1 MPALD
6 TPVEG
11 AAVAPLH
18 LKWDAKTQK
27 RAATVVRRGVRET
40 FGYYATVAD
49 ADAIYRTIVQLH
61 DAGRAT
67 KVHINR
73 EKHLRTIVE
82 GRIVPA
88 LEAGTSGT

>member
-49 ADAIYRTIVQLH
+49 ADASTAQ
-61 DAGRAT
+61 
-67 KVHINR
+67 
-73 EKHLRTIVE
+73 
-82 GRIVPA
+82 
-88 LEAGTSGT
+88 